1 MLYEF
6 LFSSVFD
13 FLTPATPRSA
23 KLFGGASR
31 DLDSD
36 RFARLSPRHSPR
48 IELPDTPTDLSCG
61 RGQNRDIEVDE
72 AAEDLSMASKI
83 AKVSRLT
90 PPPPL
95 QCLEPPIIKQEYSRP
110 SSVKQEYHSR
120 YCFFKIGFRV
130 AFPCRLKIWIKKNR
144 EKRKSFTQLQ
154 CFLKRFMKIQKK
166 NYNSVRERNEQKTL

>member
-1 MLYEF
+1 MIYEC

-130 AFPCRLKIWIKKNR
+130 AFPCHFWCYITNLKYTFWA
-144 EKRKSFTQLQ
+144 
-154 CFLKRFMKIQKK
+154 QKLI
-166 NYNSVRERNEQKTL
+166 VVFIEIE